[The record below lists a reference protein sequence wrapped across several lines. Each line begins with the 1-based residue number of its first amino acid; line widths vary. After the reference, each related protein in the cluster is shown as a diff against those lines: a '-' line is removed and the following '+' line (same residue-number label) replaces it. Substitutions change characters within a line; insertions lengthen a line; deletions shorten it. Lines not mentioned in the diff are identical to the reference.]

1 VKKPHTRTARGK
13 IVRIELRNGEVFFD
27 RYLEQT
33 PGKVLIL
40 EKRGRIPSGHI
51 KAMSDRRLLQPISS
65 HRKG

>member
-1 VKKPHTRTARGK
+1 MKTPHTRTRRGK

-40 EKRGRIPSGHI
+40 EKRGRIPAGHI
-51 KAMSDRRLLQPISS
+51 KAMSDRRMLQPMSS
-65 HRKG
+65 HRRA